1 MVRGDHGGIYWVGT
15 YFPSSGLSINAYL
28 IIDDFPT
35 LINAS
40 APIAVEKTIKKIRS
54 IIDLEDLQY
63 IVLNQSDVAY
73 AGGLKTLISMAP
85 QARVVTSEYEAYRL
99 GLYGILI
106 QPLIVQDDD
115 MLSIGKDL
123 LRFHS
128 APFAGSPDAIFVYE
142 SVKGIL
148 FSGEAFSTTVSRWK
162 TATTSDMTELIEA
175 YYDTRIG
182 DSQIARDSISM
193 LKTLDIRIIAPG
205 HGPVLKRYADDYI
218 KALSRGYLSSRY

>member
-15 YFPSSGLSINAYL
+15 YIPSSGLSINAYL
-28 IIDDFPT
+28 IIDDYPT

-54 IIDLEDLQY
+54 VIDLEDLQY
-63 IVLNQSDVAY
+63 IVLNQADVSY
-73 AGGLKTLISMAP
+73 AGGLKTLISLAP

-123 LRFHS
+123 LRFYS
-128 APFAGSPDAIFVYE
+128 APFTGSPDAIFVYE
-142 SVKGIL
+142 SIRGVL

-162 TATTSDMTELIEA
+162 TTTTSDMTDLVEV

-205 HGPVLKRYADDYI
+205 HGPILKKHIGDYI
-218 KALSRGYLSSRY
+218 KTLSKGYLNGRG